1 MYLRNSII
9 CLLFPFI
16 VNSQI
21 LTNTFVDPCTKK
33 VTVFIVPLQGTTLVF
48 MNKSKYVTA
57 EDVRSGAL
65 MAWVNQVYA
74 EYSAPCPIN
83 QLTQQ
88 ITQQTVSSSVASA
101 VSAAAASAASTAS
114 SAASSVAASAA
125 SSVSV
130 PTAAP
135 TPAPTPA
142 PASQPASSQSQGSSG
157 ESTTQSQGNSSQS
170 SSESSSSSSES
181 KTEGKSEGGGD
192 AKSEESKSE
201 SKSESKK
208 EEKKESKKEEK
219 KKSNAKA
226 GQTPLMFS
234 SDFSGVEQ
242 LGGDFNVMANLG
254 ISRASMAGDVSY
266 GSTLTIF
273 SNLKQF
279 ALSTRYSKMDIQNG
293 QLCGIGTISYTLAY
307 NDGSLLHILGNSYVM
322 MKKSYIYG
330 YALSLINTSIP
341 FEGGNQQFVT
351 SSVVL
356 FAMKPFQYSKR
367 LGITPEIFLMSS
379 PLNYSFGSDNLA
391 SVSQLSYIIGSSF
404 DISISKRFKLSTN
417 VKYMGPIHTIGLLI
431 GTKFNL

>member
-9 CLLFPFI
+9 CLLLSLT
-16 VNSQI
+16 VNGQI

-48 MNKSKYVTA
+48 MNKSKYITP

-65 MAWVNQVYA
+65 MQWVNQVYA
-74 EYSAPCPIN
+74 EYAAPCPIN

-88 ITQQTVSSSVASA
+88 VTQQTVTASVASA
-101 VSAAAASAASTAS
+101 VSAAASSAASTAS
-114 SAASSVAASAA
+114 AAASSVAASAA

-130 PTAAP
+130 PVAAP
-135 TPAPTPA
+135 ASAPAPA
-142 PASQPASSQSQGSSG
+142 PASQPASSQSSGS
-157 ESTTQSQGNSSQS
+157 SSQS
-170 SSESSSSSSES
+170 SSQSEGSSSSSSES
-181 KTEGKSEGGGD
+181 KSEGGNES
-192 AKSEESKSE
+192 KSEEAEPE

-226 GQTPLMFS
+226 GQTPLIFS
-234 SDFSGVEQ
+234 SDFSSVKQ
-242 LGGDFNVMANLG
+242 LDGDFNLMANLG
-254 ISRASMAGDVSY
+254 VSRASMAGDVSY

-293 QLCGIGTISYTLAY
+293 KLCGIGTMSYTLAY
-307 NDGSLLHILGNSYVM
+307 NNGDLLHIAGNSYVM
-322 MKKSYIYG
+322 MKNSYIYG

-341 FEGGNQQFVT
+341 FEGGKQQFLT
-351 SSVVL
+351 SSIVL
-356 FAMKPFQYSKR
+356 FGMKPFQYSKR
-367 LGITPEIFLMSS
+367 LGITPELFLMSS

-404 DISISKRFKLSTN
+404 DIAISKRFKLSTN
-417 VKYMGPIHTIGLLI
+417 VKYMGPVHTIGLLI